1 MDEENIFFCGEEKKQ
16 KGKSS
21 KILDQIH
28 YVTRQM
34 NRKKRNHP
42 VGSTVHYKMMN
53 CMKCYKLVLVGTGS
67 V

>member
-1 MDEENIFFCGEEKKQ
+1 MRTIYFFVEKK
-16 KGKSS
+16 KTNRKSR

-53 CMKCYKLVLVGTGS
+53 CIK
-67 V
+67 